1 MTARASLAPLVRAA
15 AAPPCASTRL
25 QVRSI
30 DAVFLRVL
38 QQGAFDAR
46 VHSVFDRV
54 VNLEAAGV
62 ELFTLAARGLDNA
75 PRTAIV
81 DIAGFGA
88 TGIAVGDPVTGVAQ
102 NMHVG
107 SRIVVQWAAASAW
120 RACLPGYAGAAGGLP
135 DQLRAARS
143 YLASHGARGGMA
155 GQGGAQGTF
164 ADEVSAALEQRSH
177 LLLTALARR
186 RFADACRHAQSMLG
200 LGPGLT
206 PSGDDFLVGLF
217 AVLNVAGSPCHGWLG
232 GGMQVLLNAGQAT
245 NAISLAALT
254 TAAGGRVR
262 ESIAAL
268 IDSLMH
274 GTPATLVEPL
284 QRVLAMGATSGA
296 DIVAGTL
303 AGLELNLRVEANHS
317 AGLRSRTPVALVKR
331 QPIQQERSG
340 SWPSKW

>member
-1 MTARASLAPLVRAA
+1 MTACASLAPLVRAA
-15 AAPPCASTRL
+15 AAPPCASTRW

-81 DIAGFGA
+81 DIAGFA
-88 TGIAVGDPVTGVAQ
+88 AAGIAVGDPVRGVAQ
-102 NMHVG
+102 DMHVG
-107 SRIVVQWAAASAW
+107 GRIVVQWAAAAAAAASAW
-120 RACLPGYAGAAGGLP
+120 QARLPGYAGAAGGLP

-143 YLASHGARGGMA
+143 YLALHGARGGMA

-177 LLLTALARR
+177 LLLAALARR

-317 AGLRSRTPVALVKR
+317 AGLRSRTPVAT
-331 QPIQQERSG
+331 
-340 SWPSKW
+340 

>member
-1 MTARASLAPLVRAA
+1 MTACASLAPLVRAA
-15 AAPPCASTRL
+15 AATPCPYTRL

-54 VNLEAAGV
+54 VNLEAAGG
-62 ELFTLAARGLDNA
+62 ELFTLAARGSDNA
-75 PRTAIV
+75 PHTAIV

-88 TGIAVGDPVTGVAQ
+88 TGIAVGDPITGVAQ
-102 NMHVG
+102 DIHVG
-107 SRIVVQWAAASAW
+107 SRVVVQWAAAPTWQA
-120 RACLPGYAGAAGGLP
+120 RLPEYAGADACLRV
-135 DQLRAARS
+135 QLRAARS
-143 YLASHGARGGMA
+143 YLALHGARGGMA

-164 ADEVSAALEQRSH
+164 ADEVSAALEQRSN
-177 LLLTALARR
+177 LLLAALARK
-186 RFADACRHAQSMLG
+186 RFADACRHANSMLG

-232 GGMQVLLNAGQAT
+232 GGTQVLLHAGQAT

-254 TAAGGRVR
+254 TAARGLVR

-296 DIVAGTL
+296 DMVAGIL

-317 AGLRSRTPVALVKR
+317 VAS
-331 QPIQQERSG
+331 RSG
-340 SWPSKW
+340 TPLATGRATSHSTGA